1 MSISVIILHHNKA
14 EYSRACL
21 ESLAQS
27 SYRPLE
33 VINVDNGS
41 TDGTAQLLAEWKP
54 EGIEV
59 KTLSFD
65 TNIGAVRGRNEALAV
80 STGKRITFLD
90 NDVILGQADWLER
103 LSSALDAH
111 DNCGIVVPKL
121 LFPFAPF
128 NIECMGAAIS
138 PQGRIHYLERGN
150 AGDAPYEAREI
161 QGAISASWLMKREV
175 VEKIGVLDEAY
186 SPVQY
191 EDFDFCY
198 RAREAGYTVWTEPSA
213 EVFHF
218 EHTTTAG
225 SGDIN
230 FKYVTTKNGILFKK
244 RWQSR
249 FTIENGTTEEASKW
263 QVLEKKGIEEVN
275 WRALLPDAKIS

>member
-14 EYSRACL
+14 DYSCACL

-27 SYRPLE
+27 SYRPLQ
-33 VINVDNGS
+33 VVNVDNGS
-41 TDGTAQLLAEWKP
+41 TDGTAELLREWKP
-54 EGIEV
+54 DGIEV

-65 TNIGAVRGRNEALAV
+65 TNIGAVRGRNEAMAV
-80 STGKRITFLD
+80 ATGQRIAFLD
-90 NDVILGQADWLER
+90 NDTILGQADWLER
-103 LSSALDAH
+103 LSSALDSRP
-111 DNCGIVVPKL
+111 NCGIVVPKL
-121 LFPFAPF
+121 LFPFEPF

-150 AGDAPYEAREI
+150 AGDASYEAREI
-161 QGAISASWLMKREV
+161 QGAISAAWLMKREV
-175 VEKIGVLDEAY
+175 VDTIGVLDEAY

-198 RAREAGYTVWTEPSA
+198 RARTAGYTVWTEPSA
-213 EVFHF
+213 EVYHF

-244 RWQSR
+244 RWQSA
-249 FTIENGTTEEASKW
+249 FSKENGTTEEAAQW
-263 QVLEKKGIEEVN
+263 QVLEKQGIETVD
-275 WRALLPDAKIS
+275 WKALIPVTN